1 MEGYTVY
8 SVEKHFAFVQIERGR
23 DDINMTGLEI
33 GFSFDGDTKTYL
45 TMEAPGAGA
54 KYTYKFNFTN
64 DSILGQPDKVTVAP
78 IFILNNQIKLGKIL
92 DEEDMPVGVVHLTDE
107 EWDRANEEA
116 KDNKLKKPTYYF
128 DGDGDGYY
136 GEGADSKEF
145 VRGEEDD
152 DYVLAGGDCVVDD
165 GDVSPGAD
173 EVMNSGVD
181 EDCDGWMG
189 IDECG
194 VLDVENG
201 NYLLDG
207 YLSVRT
213 SEMVDMPGIFGAS
226 DFFCF
231 YINEDNVTLDL
242 NGKTVSGFWE
252 KDEWGINIPSGNGI
266 GVNGSSNI
274 LVRNGNIFDFFYGF
288 LLLCSD
294 DNVFEDITVDSNGGG
309 FYIEGSSENLF
320 NRLDVSNQRESGP
333 GFYLESSSADN
344 CEREFMFV
352 AKPSSDNIISES
364 TISYNYDG
372 VSTRGSKDTQ
382 ILNNDIIYNR
392 RDGVHGRGAGT
403 IVRGNVIDHNL
414 DDGIDNEEN
423 GMVIE
428 GNDVCDNTGFAIDC
442 WSSFSTTGSGN
453 KCDQS
458 SVREYF
464 GLCADI
470 CSESCP

>member
-1 MEGYTVY
+1 M
-8 SVEKHFAFVQIERGR
+8 
-23 DDINMTGLEI
+23 
-33 GFSFDGDTKTYL
+33 
-45 TMEAPGAGA
+45 
-54 KYTYKFNFTN
+54 
-64 DSILGQPDKVTVAP
+64 
-78 IFILNNQIKLGKIL
+78 
-92 DEEDMPVGVVHLTDE
+92 
-107 EWDRANEEA
+107 
-116 KDNKLKKPTYYF
+116 
-128 DGDGDGYY
+128 
-136 GEGADSKEF
+136 
-145 VRGEEDD
+145 
-152 DYVLAGGDCVVDD
+152 
-165 GDVSPGAD
+165 
-173 EVMNSGVD
+173 
-181 EDCDGWMG
+181 
-189 IDECG
+189 
-194 VLDVENG
+194 
-201 NYLLDG
+201 
-207 YLSVRT
+207 
-213 SEMVDMPGIFGAS
+213 
-226 DFFCF
+226 
-231 YINEDNVTLDL
+231 DL

-442 WSSFSTTGSGN
+442 WSSFSTIGSGN